1 MDVQQHTPAFP
12 CSDAFLQDLGL
23 NYARFNAETP
33 GSILGL
39 AGIRVN
45 RFNWRSLPLALP
57 TISKI

>member
-39 AGIRVN
+39 A
-45 RFNWRSLPLALP
+45 FA
-57 TISKI
+57 